1 MTAKSAFNL
10 TSLKSLYDNKVLP
23 ALIDKAC
30 ALESVSQQ
38 RERVVPKASGVVL
51 EIGVGSGLN
60 AKFYD
65 AQRVTQVIGVDPHLQ
80 PLAQER
86 FAAAGIELVS
96 QPLSAETLP
105 LEDNSVDSVVMT
117 FTLCS
122 IPDPSRALSEI
133 KRVLKPAGKLY
144 YAEHGLAPK
153 PKLVCKIQQMITP
166 AWKPLAGGCHLDRD
180 IEALITQT
188 GFTVLGEQGFTQGVS
203 IVGYHYWGEAT
214 TATVNTLVE

>member
-1 MTAKSAFNL
+1 
-10 TSLKSLYDNKVLP
+10 
-23 ALIDKAC
+23 
-30 ALESVSQQ
+30 
-38 RERVVPKASGVVL
+38 
-51 EIGVGSGLN
+51 
-60 AKFYD
+60 
-65 AQRVTQVIGVDPHLQ
+65 
-80 PLAQER
+80 LAQER
-86 FAAAGIELVS
+86 FAAVGIELVS

-105 LEDNSVDSVVMT
+105 LADNSVDNVVMT

-153 PKLVCKIQQMITP
+153 PKLVGKIQQMITP

-180 IEALITQT
+180 IEELLIQA
-188 GFTVLGEQGFTQGVS
+188 GFTVLGKQGFTQGIS

-214 TATVNTLVE
+214 AAASTQE